1 MKHKINYIIFAIV
14 DLKDKDNGILSW
26 SNKF

>member
-14 DLKDKDNGILSW
+14 DLKDKDNGILS
-26 SNKF
+26 